1 MISLD
6 TNILVRFL
14 VRDDEIQFQKVL
26 HFLQD
31 LENNQKQ
38 AFISLLVL
46 IELNWVLSFRY
57 KIARQDIIHEMIN
70 LCHMPIFDIEYNKE
84 VKQTLLYAQNNTFDL
99 SDLLI
104 ACKSRSL
111 DNLPVYTF
119 DKKASR
125 AEGFVLL
132 P

>member
-1 MISLD
+1 MILLD

-70 LCHMPIFDIEYNKE
+70 LCHMPIFDIEHNKE
-84 VKQTLLYAQNNTFDL
+84 VKQALLYAQNNTFDL

-132 P
+132 